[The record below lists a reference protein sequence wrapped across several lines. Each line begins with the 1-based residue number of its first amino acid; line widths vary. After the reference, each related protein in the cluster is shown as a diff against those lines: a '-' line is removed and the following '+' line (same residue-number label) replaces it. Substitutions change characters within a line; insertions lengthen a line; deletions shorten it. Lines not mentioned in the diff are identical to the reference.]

1 MTVYRCT
8 CGPYEVDCAEC
19 QRCTWCADHSGC
31 PTDDEGEE

>member
-8 CGPYEVDCAEC
+8 CGPDADRCDYCT
-19 QRCTWCADHSGC
+19 RCTWCADHGGC